1 MADSSDWN
9 AGSRNCSEE
18 LTKEFADKLSAMA
31 DGQVEEIH
39 QEFSAQGPRK
49 HIERLEEAKH
59 AEGVSHAGVK
69 REVCSGFALTQ
80 AVCMLTSIQEMYLG
94 VVAKRIKDSDD
105 NIDIGFSAHDGTYNS
120 KSSPY
125 LSLSCLC

>member
-9 AGSRNCSEE
+9 AGSRNCAEE

-31 DGQVEEIH
+31 EGQVEEIH
-39 QEFSAQGPRK
+39 QKFRAQGPQK
-49 HIERLEEAKH
+49 HIKRLEKARH
-59 AEGVSHAGVK
+59 AEGLSHTGVK
-69 REVCSGFALTQ
+69 REVCSGFVLTQ
-80 AVCMLTSIQEMYLG
+80 AGCMLTGIQEMYLG
-94 VVAKRIKDSDD
+94 VVAKRVKDSDN

-125 LSLSCLC
+125 LSPSCLY